1 MAKYKKLA
9 KNSSFSEVL
18 ARSIL
23 DSLSAHVAILDKNGL
38 ILETNAAWKRFAHAN
53 DIRMRPDTIHVN
65 YLEVCNSSFGESSEE
80 AGTVYRGIRDLIEE
94 KIDEFVI
101 EYPCHSPDEKRWFYM
116 RATRLILGGEMLI
129 VVSHEN
135 ITPLKLAEERL
146 KNRERELE
154 MQTANLKDVNTA
166 LKVLL
171 NQREKDKAELEE
183 RVVSNIREQV
193 FPYLDKLAGSRLD
206 ARQSAWTEIIRSCLE
221 DVTSPFFKRFA
232 SLQLQLT
239 PQEIRI
245 ASLIKEGR
253 NTKEIADIL
262 GCSNDAVAFH
272 RKNIRRKLGL
282 TRKKTNLQT
291 WLLSLT

>member
-1 MAKYKKLA
+1 MAKDKKLT
-9 KNSSFSEVL
+9 KNIPFSEVL

-38 ILETNAAWKRFAHAN
+38 ILETNAAWKRFAHTN

-101 EYPCHSPDEKRWFYM
+101 EYPCHSPDENRWFYM
-116 RATRLILGGEMLI
+116 RATRLVLEDEMLI

-193 FPYLDKLAGSRLD
+193 FPYLDKLAASHLD
-206 ARQSAWTEIIRSCLE
+206 ERQCAWTEIVRSYLK

-262 GCSNDAVAFH
+262 GCSGDAVEFH

-291 WLLSLT
+291 YLLSLT